1 MTWRVL
7 AVSTVII
14 TVLLYIVGSAIS
26 VSTGTSWYATLDK
39 PAWQPPSWFIG
50 LIWPYNFIVIAVV
63 GSVIAWNA
71 APLRVLVFVIVLPV
85 TVVLAIA
92 WAYLFFTPHQLLG
105 SAIALTSAAAL
116 TVPLTALAF
125 RERWWLGLIFLPY
138 QLWIATAASL
148 SWGYLAKAS

>member
-105 SAIALTSAAAL
+105 SAIVLTSAAVL
-116 TVPLTALAF
+116 TVPLTTLAF